1 MVFWQIEEKKKRRT
15 EQLEDKH
22 RMETA
27 QKLSS
32 QQQQRDQLNEKI
44 AKDVENDALKKNVK
58 VGHLSAIYLGS
69 KYFEVFHSSFSHVHF
84 CDIKNPTQ
92 SIKFLA
98 NL

>member
-1 MVFWQIEEKKKRRT
+1 M

-58 VGHLSAIYLGS
+58 VGHLSAIYLCS
-69 KYFEVFHSSFSHVHF
+69 K
-84 CDIKNPTQ
+84 
-92 SIKFLA
+92 
-98 NL
+98 

>member
-1 MVFWQIEEKKKRRT
+1 MVFWQIEEKKKRRM

-58 VGHLSAIYLGS
+58 VGHLSA
-69 KYFEVFHSSFSHVHF
+69 KYFEVFHSSFSLVLLF
-84 CDIKNPTQ
+84 MCTFVI
-92 SIKFLA
+92 
-98 NL
+98 

>member
-1 MVFWQIEEKKKRRT
+1 MVIWQIEEKKKRRM

-32 QQQQRDQLNEKI
+32 QQQQRDRLNEKI

-58 VGHLSAIYLGS
+58 VGHLFAIYLCS
-69 KYFEVFHSSFSHVHF
+69 KYFEVFHSSFSLVLLF
-84 CDIKNPTQ
+84 MCTFVI
-92 SIKFLA
+92 
-98 NL
+98 

>member
-1 MVFWQIEEKKKRRT
+1 M

-44 AKDVENDALKKNVK
+44 AKDVENDAVTGPWL
-58 VGHLSAIYLGS
+58 
-69 KYFEVFHSSFSHVHF
+69 
-84 CDIKNPTQ
+84 
-92 SIKFLA
+92 
-98 NL
+98 

>member
-1 MVFWQIEEKKKRRT
+1 M

-58 VGHLSAIYLGS
+58 VGHLTAIYLIANTLKS
-69 KYFEVFHSSFSHVHF
+69 FIHLSALFYYSCALLWYKKPHTIDQIPRKLISFYF
-84 CDIKNPTQ
+84 
-92 SIKFLA
+92 
-98 NL
+98 